1 MENFRSLI
9 IMGMD
14 LITKFMYNHQNF
26 KYFRLDF
33 CLQRVLLTFRFCDD
47 DQRTRAIDDVT
58 RSMEQCIYMV
68 STCCWV
74 DLTKLADKADKL
86 FLIL

>member
-1 MENFRSLI
+1 MIEKAIR
-9 IMGMD
+9 GG
-14 LITKFMYNHQNF
+14 
-26 KYFRLDF
+26 
-33 CLQRVLLTFRFCDD
+33 CDD

-58 RSMEQCIYMV
+58 RSMERCIYMV

-74 DLTKLADKADKL
+74 DLTKSADKADKL